1 MPIAAGNGCKG
12 SVQSGTSATTNSVNT
27 AASGSTLYA
36 QVAYTTGQSFTGV
49 SDNKGNTYTEIGSA
63 LTINGDWVLREFY
76 CENGVGGSAHTF
88 TVSGGTGTW
97 VIAACEITGG
107 KTSGILDPTP
117 PAGAVDTSSPFTSNN
132 ITTNQAAV
140 LLLAGFTHDG
150 TGDPITHTP
159 GSSFTKVSGAEE
171 QNGSTLWP
179 LAIAGRVVSSTG
191 TYSSDWTVSGSSPGN
206 TGIRISAFEEGGA
219 SPPSIGSLSPV
230 SKVEDGA
237 AFTLTVNG
245 ANFVSGAV
253 VQWAGSDRTTTFVS
267 AAQLTATINAAD
279 IVTPGVY
286 AITVRNPDTQVSGAL
301 NFSVDPTPTALA
313 RSRADWL
320 GVPFGSRGWLGAAAS
335 SGADLAGAAVAAAAA
350 AGALTVAKSLAG
362 GATGGAS
369 AAAGLSIIKPIAGAA
384 TGSGAAAGAL
394 SKVATLVGAA
404 VGGVTAAGALSISIP
419 LAGAAVAAVQ
429 SSGDLTVSGG
439 GSQAL
444 EGAATGGASAAGGL
458 AVGKP
463 IAGAGIGG
471 ASAAG
476 TLSLG
481 IGLNGAAVAAAVAT
495 GSLLKQVLLQGA
507 ATGGAQAS
515 AELAGGASLA
525 GAAGA
530 GASATGVLSITVRLA
545 AGATASGS
553 AAVTMTLS
561 VPLSA
566 AALAAAQSGGALAI
580 ALNLSAAAVA
590 AAQSGGALTVTSTV
604 LLQGAA
610 QASATATGELASIVI
625 FTVDARRTVRAAAR
639 TLAAARAT
647 SYVAAQRR
655 RAFTATA

>member
-63 LTINGDWVLREFY
+63 LTINGDWVLREYY

-444 EGAATGGASAAGGL
+444 EGGASAAGGL